1 MSVARATLIC
11 VPHSDEHHHV
21 PHGAGLNPATA
32 ADAVEER
39 WEVCAADPALSTPPS
54 SGHPGHTPLGE
65 DLDLHIGWDRFEK
78 LLVAVCRG
86 VRGLREAKFRRYGV
100 EGQAQHGIDLA
111 GREPDGSYTV
121 VQCKDY
127 QTFTTTDLRAAVKK
141 FTEGKRPFDARR
153 LIVAT
158 SAETRTTQLEDE
170 LGKLQNT
177 HADLDLELWGSE
189 QINEYLRYLG
199 DVVARF
205 WTRETAETF
214 CTGAPLLGVPVPL
227 PDRQEWA
234 DRILVGPLRTND
246 VLPVLR
252 RADEQ
257 LSTTPEES
265 ARLYGELAQR
275 LDDEGFRGHADTLR
289 GKQLDALVAAER
301 TDEAVVLAAELAVAA
316 LHYGIRDEA
325 RRLIHRI
332 RGLAQGDAASGTP
345 SGARAQRHIR
355 LVRAAVD
362 SALHPLGH
370 VATLIEGLRETSP
383 DEPAY
388 QPLLVLLAAENLL
401 AADSDSLKSF
411 GPIID
416 AAIERAGSEGSG
428 QIERVTEDAVMRLR
442 LVRAE
447 YDDAER
453 IALRKLARYHQVPG
467 RHAALI
473 NAREARRCALE
484 GRAESAVECWRDA
497 VHESI
502 NAGLPEDAADWLYAV
517 RAVKVQYG
525 PLTTDID
532 DEHRLAQA
540 LRTTG
545 RGRLLGRVRSPRE
558 QALSAVVAGKPVE
571 AALSARRWLTDSVIT
586 GSWAS
591 EFEAL
596 TFLGDL
602 YRDSGEL
609 DLAAQH
615 FQRAGRAKKLEEIAA
630 KGDHILPVGPL
641 SDAPWWT
648 LHARAALIAAQADLL
663 DDDTAAAH
671 LAALLALTER
681 GRTGELME
689 SPLRH
694 LTHRATRSAC
704 ALGARGT
711 PTQAQTLLDLLAADV
726 PRGPHQYHFS
736 DDGHATACVAIA
748 RVHSRLTAN
757 ALTRLFD
764 LADGGADKAL
774 KLVVEDEVVK
784 LLTERE
790 DLAALR
796 ARVSQLDDKGLYLAD
811 VARMAIDPGHPAVRV
826 NAEQARDRIL
836 RRPAPDPGR
845 AGLGTRLVEDSYLV
859 GSLHINARKTCL
871 ERLMDIAADPREIA
885 MARKDAITG
894 ARNLVI
900 DLPVDVHRQT
910 FLLAKE
916 YALGKRDGS
925 YLDGEVT
932 GSPHPLSSFKI
943 SGGSASLRG
952 KGLRLAEVSA
962 TDPEDHVWVRHQ
974 AISLLSEQDTE
985 ILHDVAVTLPQLP
998 HDVTSRIG
1006 LGILAAHNYVGV
1018 RQAGAVLCMRHPA
1031 HHRDTILQLARDGD
1045 FRVRRVLAEA
1055 AALAAPEAAE
1065 LSAEVL
1071 QILSRDV
1078 RHSVRAASTGAQ
1090 SQKPGVPG

>member
-1 MSVARATLIC
+1 M
-11 VPHSDEHHHV
+11 
-21 PHGAGLNPATA
+21 N
-32 ADAVEER
+32 
-39 WEVCAADPALSTPPS
+39 
-54 SGHPGHTPLGE
+54 
-65 DLDLHIGWDRFEK
+65 
-78 LLVAVCRG
+78 
-86 VRGLREAKFRRYGV
+86 
-100 EGQAQHGIDLA
+100 
-111 GREPDGSYTV
+111 
-121 VQCKDY
+121 
-127 QTFTTTDLRAAVKK
+127 
-141 FTEGKRPFDARR
+141 
-153 LIVAT
+153 
-158 SAETRTTQLEDE
+158 
-170 LGKLQNT
+170 
-177 HADLDLELWGSE
+177 
-189 QINEYLRYLG
+189 
-199 DVVARF
+199 
-205 WTRETAETF
+205 
-214 CTGAPLLGVPVPL
+214 
-227 PDRQEWA
+227 
-234 DRILVGPLRTND
+234 
-246 VLPVLR
+246 
-252 RADEQ
+252 
-257 LSTTPEES
+257 
-265 ARLYGELAQR
+265 
-275 LDDEGFRGHADTLR
+275 
-289 GKQLDALVAAER
+289 
-301 TDEAVVLAAELAVAA
+301 
-316 LHYGIRDEA
+316 
-325 RRLIHRI
+325 
-332 RGLAQGDAASGTP
+332 
-345 SGARAQRHIR
+345 
-355 LVRAAVD
+355 
-362 SALHPLGH
+362 
-370 VATLIEGLRETSP
+370 
-383 DEPAY
+383 
-388 QPLLVLLAAENLL
+388 
-401 AADSDSLKSF
+401 
-411 GPIID
+411 
-416 AAIERAGSEGSG
+416 
-428 QIERVTEDAVMRLR
+428 
-442 LVRAE
+442 
-447 YDDAER
+447 
-453 IALRKLARYHQVPG
+453 
-467 RHAALI
+467 
-473 NAREARRCALE
+473 
-484 GRAESAVECWRDA
+484 
-497 VHESI
+497 
-502 NAGLPEDAADWLYAV
+502 
-517 RAVKVQYG
+517 VQYG

-545 RGRLLGRVRSPRE
+545 RGRLLSRVRSPRE

-571 AALSARRWLTDSVIT
+571 AALSARRWLTDTVIT
-586 GSWAS
+586 GNWAS
-591 EFEAL
+591 ESEAL

-615 FQRAGRAKKLEEIAA
+615 FQRAGRAKKLEKIAA

-671 LAALLALTER
+671 LTALLALTER

-694 LTHRATRSAC
+694 LTHQATRSAC

-748 RVHSRLTAN
+748 RVHSSLTAN

-811 VARMAIDPGHPAVRV
+811 VARMAIDPGHPAVQG

-845 AGLGTRLVEDSYLV
+845 ADLGTRLVEDSYLV

-885 MARKDAITG
+885 MARQDAITG

-900 DLPVDVHRQT
+900 DLPVEVHRQT

-925 YLDGEVT
+925 YLDEEVT

-985 ILHDVAVTLPQLP
+985 ILHDVSVTLSQLP
-998 HDVTSRIG
+998 HDVTSRID
-1006 LGILAAHNYVGV
+1006 LGILAAHGYVGV

-1078 RHSVRAASTGAQ
+1078 RHSVRAASIGAQ
-1090 SQKPGVPG
+1090 YQKPGGPS